1 MANSSP
7 HKLDPVLEEE
17 KKGEED
23 KEEEEEME
31 GGEEEEEK
39 KKKGN
44 SWKGKED
51 EGEIRTFCESSKP
64 GEIEG
69 KPNAAVVAGADRGV
83 ANAEVENN
91 VAAVESFQ
99 LEKKSGLCTG
109 IAGAEVEVHR

>member
-1 MANSSP
+1 M
-7 HKLDPVLEEE
+7 E
-17 KKGEED
+17 GR
-23 KEEEEEME
+23 EEEEE
-31 GGEEEEEK
+31 EEE

-51 EGEIRTFCESSKP
+51 EGEIRTFSESSKP

-69 KPNAAVVAGADRGV
+69 KPNAAVVAGADGGV
-83 ANAEVENN
+83 ANAEMENN
-91 VAAVESFQ
+91 VAAAESFQ

>member
-1 MANSSP
+1 M
-7 HKLDPVLEEE
+7 E
-17 KKGEED
+17 GR
-23 KEEEEEME
+23 EEEEE
-31 GGEEEEEK
+31 EEEE

-64 GEIEG
+64 GEIEVEG
-69 KPNAAVVAGADRGV
+69 KPNAAAVAGADGGV
-83 ANAEVENN
+83 ANAEMENN
-91 VAAVESFQ
+91 VAAAESFQ